1 MTPPRW
7 GDSQLDA
14 LQEIERQSAK
24 EGPDPSRRRLLHLS
38 GYAIRGGCETSCA
51 TLIANAPAF
60 SHDVVVYDE
69 PGPMSEVWTGL
80 GASVTHLDV
89 LKAGYPQF
97 LSNLR
102 RTFNARPYAGVLIW
116 SGIRAPLVLA
126 LSTLARCPVI
136 LYGGNPFESDP
147 RRDLLLRACELLPRP
162 RVTTL
167 VPCSEHVKRSFE
179 RAPYYHR
186 LAFHV
191 CLNPIPVPARNEHL
205 ARPLDPSMPVRIGMV
220 ARLDPIKDHA
230 TTLRA
235 FAVVRETWRHA
246 ELHLAGDGSER
257 RSLENLARDLGITNS
272 VTFLGSIG
280 NVPEFLRSLD
290 LFVYGT
296 TEAEGMGSA
305 LAEAV
310 CHGLP
315 SVVTDLPVMREVVG
329 DESFARLA
337 PPRDARAFASAML
350 ELLADQPLRA
360 RLSQASYERAQ
371 RVFDARSISA
381 DYLRL
386 LGLASH

>member
-1 MTPPRW
+1 LTLQELR
-7 GDSQLDA
+7 DSQLGA
-14 LQEIERQSAK
+14 LQEIERQPAK
-24 EGPDPSRRRLLHLS
+24 GGAVTRPRLLHLS

-51 TLIANAPAF
+51 TVIANSPGF

-80 GASVTHLDV
+80 GASVSHLDV
-89 LKAGYPQF
+89 LKAGYPKF
-97 LSNLR
+97 LLSLR
-102 RTFNARPYAGVLIW
+102 RVFQAKEYAGVLVW

-126 LSTLARCPVI
+126 LSTLARCHVV
-136 LYGGNPFESDP
+136 LYGGNPFQSDP
-147 RRDLLLRACELLPRP
+147 RRDRLLRGCELLPRP
-162 RVTTL
+162 PVTTL

-179 RAPYYHR
+179 KAPYYRR

-191 CLNPIPVPARNEHL
+191 CLNPIPLPARNEYL
-205 ARPLDPSMPVRIGMV
+205 ARPLDPSMPVRLGMV

-230 TTLRA
+230 TVLRA
-235 FAVVRETWRHA
+235 FALVRETWRHA

-280 NVPEFLRSLD
+280 NVPDFLRSLD

-296 TEAEGMGSA
+296 TESEGMGSA

-310 CHGLP
+310 CYGLP

-337 PPRDARAFASAML
+337 RPRDAGAFAAAML
-350 ELLADQPLRA
+350 ELLAEQPLRA
-360 RLSQASYERAQ
+360 RLSQASYERAK

-386 LGLASH
+386 LGLAPT

>member
-1 MTPPRW
+1 V
-7 GDSQLDA
+7 
-14 LQEIERQSAK
+14 
-24 EGPDPSRRRLLHLS
+24 
-38 GYAIRGGCETSCA
+38 
-51 TLIANAPAF
+51 IANSPGF

-89 LKAGYPQF
+89 LKVGYPKF
-97 LSNLR
+97 LLSLR
-102 RTFNARPYAGVLIW
+102 RVFEAKAYAGVLIW

-126 LSTLARCPVI
+126 LSTLARCSVV
-136 LYGGNPFESDP
+136 LYGGNPFQSHP
-147 RRDLLLRACELLPRP
+147 RRDLMLRGCELLPRP
-162 RVTTL
+162 AVTTL

-179 RAPYYHR
+179 EAPYYRR

-191 CLNPIPVPARNEHL
+191 CLNPIPLPARNEHL
-205 ARPLDPSMPVRIGMV
+205 ARPLDPSTSVRLGMV

-230 TTLRA
+230 TVLRA
-235 FAVVRETWRHA
+235 FAIVKETWRHA

-257 RSLENLARDLGITNS
+257 RSLENLARELGITNS

-280 NVPEFLRSLD
+280 NVPDFLRSLD

-296 TEAEGMGSA
+296 TESEGMGSA

-310 CHGLP
+310 CYGLP

-337 PPRDARAFASAML
+337 RPRDAGAFAAAML

-360 RLSQASYERAQ
+360 RLSQASYERAKC
-371 RVFDARSISA
+371 VFDARSISA

-386 LGLASH
+386 LGLAPT